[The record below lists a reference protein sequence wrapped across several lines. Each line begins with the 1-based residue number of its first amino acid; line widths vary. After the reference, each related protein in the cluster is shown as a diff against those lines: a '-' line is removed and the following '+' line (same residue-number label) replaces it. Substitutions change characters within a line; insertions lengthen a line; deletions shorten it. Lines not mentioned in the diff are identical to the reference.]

1 MNIILACDDRFVPFC
16 SVVIS
21 STIKYNDN
29 VSFYIFTEGLTDKSI
44 CSLQK
49 LVKGTSNV
57 ISVKVVDKEIVKRF
71 PLPKDEGLSHISVA
85 TYFRLF
91 STELLPE
98 LDKAIYLD
106 CDILVRGSL
115 RELWNMDMGENY
127 LAAVYHPNSLS
138 INNGAFNRLEIPISQ
153 GYFNAGVLLMNLKKW
168 KEDGIYQ
175 KCMDFIRNKY
185 ANIRNHDQDVL
196 NAVCGK
202 QSLVLSCKWNMQN
215 IFYEVRFWYK
225 TNDPY
230 NKRYQSE
237 LRDAKY
243 VISESIIVHFAA
255 VPKPWEWYSMH
266 PLRKEFLTA
275 LKSNGFRLNYREWS
289 SWTNFWG
296 HLKGILMGFGR
307 YHNKCYPKTSVWHWI
322 IPVLNILTELKKSK
336 MIWD

>member
-1 MNIILACDDRFVPFC
+1 MNIILACDDKFVPFC

-21 STIKYNDN
+21 STAKYNSN
-29 VSFYIFTEGLTDKSI
+29 VNFYIFTEELTENSRI
-44 CSLQK
+44 MLQRQ
-49 LVKGTSNV
+49 VEGTSCTLC
-57 ISVKVVDKEIVKRF
+57 IKVVNKDIVKRF
-71 PLPKDEGLSHISVA
+71 PLPKGEGLSHISVA

-106 CDILVRGSL
+106 CDILVRDSL
-115 RELWNMDMGENY
+115 EELWNTDMKGNY

-138 INNGAFNRLEIPISQ
+138 INNGAFKRLGIPISQ

-185 ANIRNHDQDVL
+185 ADIRNHDQDVL

-202 QSLVLSCKWNMQN
+202 QTLILSCKWNMQN
-215 IFYEVRFWYK
+215 IFYKVRFWYR

-237 LRDAKY
+237 LIDAERIIEKS
-243 VISESIIVHFAA
+243 VIVHFAA
-255 VPKPWEWYSMH
+255 RPKPWEWYCTH
-266 PLRKEFLTA
+266 PLRKEFLA
-275 LKSNGFRLNYREWS
+275 ELKSNGFKVKLSDWS
-289 SWTNFWG
+289 NWTGFLG
-296 HLKGILMGFGR
+296 HMKGTLMGFGR
-307 YHNKCYPKTSVWHWI
+307 YNGKCYPKNSIWHWI
-322 IPVLNILTELKKSK
+322 IPILNLLTERKKAK
-336 MIWD
+336 LIWD

>member
-1 MNIILACDDRFVPFC
+1 MNIILACDDKFVPFC

-44 CSLQK
+44 SSLRK
-49 LVKGTSNV
+49 LVDGTSNT
-57 ISVKVVDKEIVKRF
+57 ISVKVVDKEIIKRF
-71 PLPKDEGLSHISVA
+71 PLPKGEGLSHISVA

-115 RELWNMDMGENY
+115 KELWNTDMGANY

-138 INNGAFNRLEIPISQ
+138 VNNGAFNRLDIPISQ

-175 KCMDFIRNKY
+175 KCMDFIRDKY

-202 QSLVLSCKWNMQN
+202 HTLILSCKWNMQN
-215 IFYEVRFWYK
+215 IFYKVRFWYK

-237 LRDAKY
+237 LGNAKD
-243 VISESIIVHFAA
+243 VITKSVIVHFAA
-255 VPKPWEWYSMH
+255 RPKPWEWYCTH
-266 PLRKEFLTA
+266 PLRKEFLA
-275 LKSNGFRLNYREWS
+275 ELKSNGFRLKQREWS
-289 SWTNFWG
+289 NWPGFWG
-296 HLKGILMGFGR
+296 HLKATLMGFGR
-307 YHNKCYPKTSVWHWI
+307 YNGRCYPKSSVWHWV
-322 IPVLNILTELKKSK
+322 IPILNFLTERKKSK

>member
-1 MNIILACDDRFVPFC
+1 MNIILACDDKFVPFC

-21 STIKYNDN
+21 STVKHNSN
-29 VSFYIFTEGLTDKSI
+29 VNFYIFTEGLMEDNQNL
-44 CSLQK
+44 LQQQVDATGCT
-49 LVKGTSNV
+49 L
-57 ISVKVVDKEIVKRF
+57 SVKVVDKDIIKRF
-71 PLPKDEGLSHISVA
+71 PLPKGEGLSHISVA

-91 STELLPE
+91 STELLPD

-115 RELWNMDMGENY
+115 RELWNMDMGDSY

-138 INNGAFNRLEIPISQ
+138 INNGAFNRLGIPISQ

-185 ANIRNHDQDVL
+185 ADIRNHDQDVL

-202 QSLVLSCKWNMQN
+202 RTLVLSCKWNMQN
-215 IFYEVRFWYK
+215 IFYKVRFWYK

-237 LRDAKY
+237 LIDAES
-243 VISESIIVHFAA
+243 VIGKSVVVHFAA
-255 VPKPWEWYSMH
+255 RPKPWEWYCTH
-266 PLRKEFLTA
+266 PFRNEFLTE
-275 LKSNGFRLNYREWS
+275 LKSNGFRLRLSDWS
-289 SWTNFWG
+289 NWPGFWG
-296 HLKGILMGFGR
+296 HLKGTLMGFGR
-307 YHNKCYPKTSVWHWI
+307 YNGKCYPKSSIWYWI
-322 IPVLNILTELKKSK
+322 IPLLNVLTERKKSTLF
-336 MIWD
+336 WD

>member
-29 VSFYIFTEGLTDKSI
+29 VSFYIFTEGLTGQSI
-44 CSLQK
+44 SSLRK
-49 LVKGTSNV
+49 LVDGTSNT
-57 ISVKVVDKEIVKRF
+57 ISVKVVDKE
-71 PLPKDEGLSHISVA
+71 
-85 TYFRLF
+85 
-91 STELLPE
+91 
-98 LDKAIYLD
+98 
-106 CDILVRGSL
+106 
-115 RELWNMDMGENY
+115 LWNTDMGANY

-138 INNGAFNRLEIPISQ
+138 VNNGAFNRLDIPISQ

-175 KCMDFIRNKY
+175 TCMDFIRDKY

-202 QSLVLSCKWNMQN
+202 QTLVLSCKWNMQN
-215 IFYEVRFWYK
+215 IFYKVRFWYK

-237 LRDAKY
+237 LGNAKD
-243 VISESIIVHFAA
+243 VITKSVIVHFAA
-255 VPKPWEWYSMH
+255 RPKPWEWYCTH
-266 PLRKEFLTA
+266 PLRKEFLA
-275 LKSNGFRLNYREWS
+275 ELKSNGFRLKQREWS
-289 SWTNFWG
+289 NWPGFWG
-296 HLKGILMGFGR
+296 HLKATLMGFGR
-307 YHNKCYPKTSVWHWI
+307 YNGRCYPKSSVWHWV
-322 IPVLNILTELKKSK
+322 IPILNFLTERKKSK